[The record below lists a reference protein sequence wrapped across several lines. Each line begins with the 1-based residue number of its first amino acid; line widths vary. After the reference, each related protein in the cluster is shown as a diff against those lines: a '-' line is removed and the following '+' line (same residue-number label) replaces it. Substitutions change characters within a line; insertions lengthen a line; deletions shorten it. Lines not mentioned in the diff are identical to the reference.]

1 MNSVRLGYL
10 LTITVMTFIA
20 IIYQIQIVRLQE
32 KIFHLENNAN
42 QNDRKQQ
49 SREELENDDLVVVY
63 NRVPKTGSTSF
74 IGVAYDLCKKN
85 KFHVLHVNITANNHV
100 LSLNNQHEF
109 VHNVTTWKAMKPGI
123 YHGHFAFIDF
133 TKFGGPKPLFINILR
148 KPLERFISYYYFV
161 RYGDNY
167 RPYLV
172 RRKHGNTMSFDEC
185 VEKNLPDCDPNHMWL
200 QIPFLCGHA
209 ANCWKPGN
217 KWALTEAKKNLVNN
231 YLLVGVTDEIN
242 DFVAVLEQ
250 TLPRIFKGAFNHY
263 LTSNKSHLRQ
273 TVQKDAPSP
282 TTVKKIQESTVWQME
297 NELYEFALDQFH
309 FIKKHTL
316 KDKLQNVMYE
326 KIRPKIN

>member
-1 MNSVRLGYL
+1 
-10 LTITVMTFIA
+10 MTFIA